1 MRCRILNKS
10 ILVLTAVIVLLTVF
24 NAAAFQI
31 TIDRELLVE
40 SPQITLKEIAEIK
53 APELSAAALKE
64 LKSLTFKRS
73 PNPGYSKRL
82 SRVLVDLT
90 VQNLGYQKREFK
102 LQMPK
107 IVVVKRKSNLIKES
121 EIYNLV
127 ENYLKTNLDFNSDKL
142 IIESKNSMRGIEI
155 PAGDYQLK
163 IAENQKLSLPNTSL
177 KLEVW
182 QNGEQLRSLFYP
194 VEIKLVMK
202 VLTAAEDL
210 KSGTKIN
217 KSDFKLKE
225 KSIAGDPEQIISSFS
240 EIDFN
245 NIELSRSLKKE
256 EFLKFSYL
264 KIPYAVKWGQKLNLR
279 LNRNNIR
286 ISTVVEAKER
296 GKIGEMITVE
306 NLNSGYQFQVEVVSP
321 TEVKMIS
328 D

>member
-1 MRCRILNKS
+1 MKKLNLLLAAV
-10 ILVLTAVIVLLTVF
+10 LVLLITF

-31 TIDRELLVE
+31 TINPEVE
-40 SPQITLKEIAEIK
+40 VKSPQITLAEISEIK
-53 APELSAAALKE
+53 APELSAAQLGE
-64 LKSLTFKRS
+64 LENLNFKSS

-90 VQNLGYQKREFK
+90 VQNFGYDKEDFE

-107 IVVVKRKSNLIKES
+107 TVVVKRKSNLIKEA
-121 EIYNLV
+121 EIFGLV
-127 ENYLKTNLDFNSDKL
+127 ENYLNTNLDFKTDK
-142 IIESKNSMRGIEI
+142 IVIESRNSVTEIEI
-155 PAGDYQLK
+155 PAGNYELK
-163 IAENQKLSLPNTSL
+163 IADNQRLSLPNTSL
-177 KLEVW
+177 KLEIW
-182 QNGEQLRSLFYP
+182 QNGERLRSLFYP
-194 VEIKLVMK
+194 VEIKLSMK

-210 KSGTKIN
+210 KSSSKIS
-217 KSDFKLKE
+217 KSDFKLIE
-225 KSIAGDPEQIISSFS
+225 KNIKGDPEQIVNDFS

-245 NIELSRSLKKE
+245 NTELSRSLKKGE
-256 EFLKFSYL
+256 PLKFSYL

-279 LNRNNIR
+279 LNRNNIK

-296 GKIGEMITVE
+296 GKIGEIITVE